1 MQQYLPFII
10 VTFACILIGI
20 LIGALV
26 MHLLNRRI
34 DGTFVVDLSDDG
46 QREVVRFVLDRDFDE
61 LIKYKKIILKVEN
74 NLSKNSQL

>member
-10 VTFACILIGI
+10 VAFVCTLIGI

-26 MHLLNRRI
+26 MYLLNRRI
-34 DGTFVVDLSDDG
+34 DGTFVADLSEDG

-61 LIKYKKIILKVEN
+61 LVKYKTIVLKVEN

>member
-10 VTFACILIGI
+10 VAFVCALIGI
-20 LIGALV
+20 LIGAIV
-26 MHLLNRRI
+26 MHLFNRRT
-34 DGTFVVDLSDDG
+34 DGTFVADLSEDG

-61 LIKYKKIILKVEN
+61 LVKYKKIILKVEN